1 MTLMGQV
8 IYLKVSFPSAV
19 FSDGLSMP
27 VLFAYLG
34 IMMSGACLTLMGL
47 TGRAVS
53 AETQAIN
60 CPGFRFCK
68 VLWGYK

>member
-1 MTLMGQV
+1 MEFETISFNDLFIIAMTLMGQV

-19 FSDGLSMP
+19 PSDALSMP

-34 IMMSGACLTLMGL
+34 IMMSAAYLTLMVL

-53 AETQAIN
+53 AET
-60 CPGFRFCK
+60 
-68 VLWGYK
+68 